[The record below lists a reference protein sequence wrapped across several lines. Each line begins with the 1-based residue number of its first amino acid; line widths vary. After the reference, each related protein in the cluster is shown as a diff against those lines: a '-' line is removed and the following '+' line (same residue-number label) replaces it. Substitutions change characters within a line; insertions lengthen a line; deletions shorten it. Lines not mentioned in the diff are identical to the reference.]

1 MASRTTVQN
10 VQNINTDTVHAPH
23 PKKPFTPLCP
33 QGARQATKGEAS
45 FANTSDAV
53 DCGSCIKIQE
63 KQKSDRDRLEYNTKV
78 SASQEEGAQH
88 LHPMEDARPAE
99 TPIVAEN
106 GENVTIPVDFD
117 DPSKGRREL
126 DASKGERLL
135 SEDTY
140 TVRVAP
146 QEPTEEDTESTWT
159 PTFSEA
165 KNQPYEGPE
174 SIPAVPDGVTEN
186 VWFMAHYADT
196 ETARAWW
203 MRKAESQM
211 VTIEPTE
218 DAPPF

>member
-1 MASRTTVQN
+1 MATRTATVQN

-23 PKKPFTPLCP
+23 ATKAFTPLCP
-33 QGARQATKGEAS
+33 AGARQANKGEAS
-45 FANTSDAV
+45 FANTTDPV
-53 DCGSCIKIQE
+53 DCGSCLKIQE
-63 KQKSDRDRLEYNTKV
+63 KQKSNRDRLEYNTAV

-88 LHPMEDARPAE
+88 LHPMTDARPAE

-106 GENVTIPVDFD
+106 GENVTVPVDFD

-140 TVRVAP
+140 TVREAP
-146 QEPTEEDTESTWT
+146 KPATWV
-159 PTFSEA
+159 PTFSEP

-174 SIPAVPDGVTEN
+174 SIPAVPEGVTEN

-203 MRKAESQM
+203 MRKADAQRVVSDVN
-211 VTIEPTE
+211 VT